1 MQIKGK
7 SIRSLSKY
15 LPQIG
20 SGKPFRVGVPISGNE
35 SRLEE
40 LGFPK
45 KLEVGMSVLPAV
57 VGRISEF
64 NCQGREIVRKDRP
77 KITKSR
83 MIHTSWNDWHGY
95 PHSGIQYRDYKVYP
109 KEHINGPEEEI
120 TLLQGNSGLVAASE
134 ELTVTSGDDSRAL
147 HVINLFL
154 ECFGECE
161 LLDRNIA
168 PIIKVQKVHWRLL
181 PPGEYPWAKV
191 KDHIQTA
198 TARLGETE
206 RPVVEHRIEHITRH
220 KPDLVAV
227 GTGGFDGYFVFG
239 FTKKGLFVLE
249 STHLDNATYVMKSD
263 WQKISS
269 LTKSEIIAGQL
280 HHDRLIH
287 NRRWSQGLHG
297 VLGR

>member
-7 SIRSLSKY
+7 SIRSLTKY

-20 SGKPFRVGVPISGNE
+20 GGKPFRVGLPVNGNE
-35 SRLEE
+35 VRLEE

-45 KLEVGMSVLPAV
+45 NLDAGTSILPAV

-64 NCQGREIVRKDRP
+64 NAQGRDIVRKDLP

-120 TLLQGNSGLVAASE
+120 TLLQRNAELIAVSE
-134 ELTVTSGDDSRAL
+134 EMTITAEDDSRAL
-147 HVINLFL
+147 HVVNLFL

-161 LLDRNIA
+161 LFDKDIA
-168 PIIKVQKVHWRLL
+168 PIVKVRKIHWQIL
-181 PPGEYPWAKV
+181 PPGEYPWARV
-191 KDHIQTA
+191 KGHIQTV
-198 TARLGETE
+198 TARLGNTE

-220 KPDLVAV
+220 KPDLVAI

-239 FTKKGLFVLE
+239 FTKKKLFVLE
-249 STHLDNATYVMKSD
+249 STHLDNATYLMKSD
-263 WQKISS
+263 WESVS
-269 LTKSEIIAGQL
+269 RLSKSEIIAGQL

-287 NRRWSQGLHG
+287 NRRWSQGLHS
-297 VLGR
+297 VLG

>member
-7 SIRSLSKY
+7 SIRSLTKY

-20 SGKPFRVGVPISGNE
+20 DGKPFRVGISVKGNE
-35 SRLEE
+35 ARLEA

-45 KLEVGMSVLPAV
+45 NLEAGTSILPAV
-57 VGRISEF
+57 VGRISKF
-64 NCQGREIVRKDRP
+64 NSQGRDIVRKDRP

-120 TLLQGNSGLVAASE
+120 TLLKRNAELIAVSE
-134 ELTVTSGDDSRAL
+134 EMTIKSEDDSRAL
-147 HVINLFL
+147 HVVNLFL

-161 LLDRNIA
+161 LFDKDIA
-168 PIIKVQKVHWRLL
+168 PIVKVRKVHWQLL

-198 TARLGETE
+198 TARLGDTE

-220 KPDLVAV
+220 KPDLVAI

-239 FTKKGLFVLE
+239 FTKKKLFVLE
-249 STHLDNATYVMKSD
+249 STHLDNATYVMKAD
-263 WQKISS
+263 WQNVSRLS
-269 LTKSEIIAGQL
+269 KSEIIAGQL
-280 HHDRLIH
+280 HHDRLVH
-287 NRRWSQGLHG
+287 NRRWSQGLHS
-297 VLGR
+297 VLG